1 MAEYFFELLTEEIPA
16 SMHDAAQATLLQ
28 QLTKLTQ
35 DLGEPPDDRNPVIVN
50 STPRRIIFFLSRI
63 PLRERDRDEEV
74 KGPPVKAA
82 YDAEGKPTQ
91 ALNGFLK
98 KNNASIEDVIVG
110 SGESR
115 VGSRSDQGANSD
127 PRPPTPDPRSSD
139 YTRVRRTIT
148 GRAAG
153 EILQQRVPQII
164 ESLRW
169 PKMMRWGNGEHSY
182 IRPIHS
188 IVSVLDGEHLPITIF
203 GIGSGI
209 TTRGHRTLA
218 PQEIEVLSY
227 NDYVTKLELARV
239 VIAADRRRHVMA
251 ERARVLAQQGGGTPS
266 IDASIWSQWQYLT
279 EYPGVVR
286 AEFGDDYLALP
297 DEVLVTVMRVHQ
309 KQLPIRG
316 NDGKLTN
323 SFLAVLDNDGDPDG
337 NAAYGNSFVTNARF
351 ADAKFFYETDRKRT
365 LESRLDQLAHLQFQ
379 EKLGNYLDKTKRI
392 ERIAAAI
399 SDDPDT
405 LAAARLCKTDLV
417 TEIVKEFTDLQGNVG
432 GIYAREEGLPKNTWQ
447 AIYDHYLP
455 INIDDALPRTLS
467 GAIVSLADKIDT
479 LAGFFI
485 VGAKPTGSKDP
496 FALRRAAQGVVQI
509 LLNRDKRCV
518 KIGLDKLID
527 VALEAHQQPSNS
539 ATQQPKNDLLAFFAE
554 RVRTLL
560 EASAYGFA
568 YDEIAAAMEAGWA
581 SSLTDLVDRITAL
594 KAMRNEAN
602 FLSILDSA
610 KRIANITAGQDAAA
624 AVDPSKLESDIEK
637 RLAGL
642 VSITT
647 DQIEEMIAERDYKR
661 ALETFAALAPELE
674 KFFDD
679 VMVMVDDEAVR
690 RNRIALLRT
699 AGNAVMKIADVT
711 KIVVDR
717 REYRP

>member
-16 SMHDAAQATLLQ
+16 WMHDAAQAALLQ
-28 QLTKLTQ
+28 QLTKLTH
-35 DLGEPPDDRNPVIVN
+35 DLGEPAGDRNPVVVN

-63 PLRERDRDEEV
+63 PLREADREEEV

-98 KNNASIEDVIVG
+98 KNNATIDDVIAG
-110 SGESR
+110 G
-115 VGSRSDQGANSD
+115 
-127 PRPPTPDPRSSD
+127 D
-139 YTRVRRTIT
+139 YIRVRRQIM
-148 GRAAG
+148 GRSAG

-169 PKMMRWGNGEHSY
+169 PKMMRWGKGEHSY

-188 IVSVLDGEHLPITIF
+188 ILSVLDGTHLPITIF
-203 GIGSGI
+203 GVASGT

-218 PQEIEVLSY
+218 PETIEALTY
-227 NDYVTKLELARV
+227 NDYVTQLELNRV
-239 VIAADRRRHVMA
+239 VIDAERRRHVMA
-251 ERARVLAQQGGGTPS
+251 ERARILGNEAGGTPS

-286 AEFGDDYLALP
+286 AEFGREYLALP
-297 DEVLVTVMRVHQ
+297 EEVLVTVMRVHQ
-309 KQLPIRG
+309 KQLPIR
-316 NDGKLTN
+316 DAKGKLTS

-365 LESRLDQLAHLQFQ
+365 LEERLPELERLQFQ
-379 EKLGNYLDKTKRI
+379 EKLGNYREKTRRI
-392 ERIAAAI
+392 EAIAASI
-399 SDDPDT
+399 SDDAET
-405 LAAARLCKTDLV
+405 LAAARLCKTDLG
-417 TEIVKEFTDLQGNVG
+417 TEMVKEFTELQGNVG
-432 GIYAREEGLPKNTWQ
+432 GIYAREEGLPENTWQ

-455 INIDDALPRTLS
+455 INIDDALPRTRS
-467 GAIVSLADKIDT
+467 GAVVSLADKIDNLT
-479 LAGFFI
+479 GFFLI
-485 VGAKPTGSKDP
+485 GARPTGSKDP

-509 LLNRDKRCV
+509 LLNRDKRSV
-518 KIGLDKLID
+518 KVGIDALIQT
-527 VALEAHQQPSNS
+527 ALEAHGQKGK
-539 ATQQPKNDLLAFFAE
+539 ATEQLGTDLMAFFAE

-581 SSLTDLVDRITAL
+581 SSLTDLVDRIAAV
-594 KAMRNEAN
+594 KAMRNEPN

-610 KRIANITAGQDAAA
+610 KRIANITAGQQTAPN
-624 AVDPSKLESDIEK
+624 VDPSKLENDVER
-637 RLAGL
+637 RLADL
-642 VSITT
+642 ASIVSGQL
-647 DQIEEMIAERDYKR
+647 DEMIAERDYKR

-674 KFFDD
+674 TFFAE
-679 VMVMVDDEAVR
+679 VMVMVEDEAVR
-690 RNRIALLRT
+690 RNRMALL
-699 AGNAVMKIADVT
+699 GMIGSAVSRIADVT

-717 REYRP
+717 REYRA

>member
-16 SMHDAAQATLLQ
+16 WMHEAAQATLLQ
-28 QLTKLTQ
+28 QLTKLTL
-35 DLGEPPDDRNPVIVN
+35 DLGEPPSDRNPVIVN
-50 STPRRIIFFLSRI
+50 STPRRIIFFLSHI
-63 PLRERDRDEEV
+63 PLRESDRDEEV

-82 YDAEGKPTQ
+82 YDADGKPTQ

-98 KNNASIEDVIVG
+98 KNNATIDDVIAG
-110 SGESR
+110 G
-115 VGSRSDQGANSD
+115 
-127 PRPPTPDPRSSD
+127 D
-139 YTRVRRTIT
+139 YIRVRRTIK
-148 GRAAG
+148 GRSAG
-153 EILQQRVPQII
+153 EILQERVPQII

-188 IVSVLDGEHLPITIF
+188 VVSVLDGEHLPLTIF
-203 GIGSGI
+203 GIASGT

-218 PQEIEVLSY
+218 PKPIEVLSY

-239 VIAADRRRHVMA
+239 VIDAERRRHVMA
-251 ERARVLAQQGGGTPS
+251 ERARVLGQQAGGTPS
-266 IDASIWSQWQYLT
+266 VDASIWSQWQYLT

-286 AEFGDDYLALP
+286 AEFGGDYLALP

-309 KQLPIRG
+309 KQLPIRDA
-316 NDGKLTN
+316 NEKLTN
-323 SFLAVLDNDGDPDG
+323 SFLAVLDNDADPDG

-365 LESRLDQLAHLQFQ
+365 LESRLPELERLQFQ
-379 EKLGNYLDKTKRI
+379 EKLGNYRDKTKRI
-392 ERIAAAI
+392 EKIAAAI
-399 SDDPDT
+399 SDDADT

-417 TEIVKEFTDLQGNVG
+417 TEMVKEFTDLQGKIG
-432 GIYAREEGLPKNTWQ
+432 GIYAREEQLPKDTWQ

-479 LAGFFI
+479 LAGFFRI
-485 VGAKPTGSKDP
+485 GAKPTGSKDP

-509 LLNRDKRCV
+509 LLNRDKRSV
-518 KIGLDKLID
+518 KIGVDKLID
-527 VALEAHQQPSNS
+527 IALEAHG
-539 ATQQPKNDLLAFFAE
+539 ATADSKNDLLAFFAE
-554 RVRTLL
+554 RVRTIL

-594 KAMRNEAN
+594 KAMRGEAN

-610 KRIANITAGQDAAA
+610 KRIANITAGQEAASRI
-624 AVDPSKLESDIEK
+624 DPSKLESEIEK
-637 RLAGL
+637 RLFDL

-647 DQIEEMIAERDYKR
+647 DQIEEMVGERDYKR

-674 KFFDD
+674 TFFDE
-679 VMVMVDDEAVR
+679 VMVMVEDEGIR
-690 RNRIALLRT
+690 RNRMALLRT
-699 AGNAVMKIADVT
+699 VGTAVMKIADVT

>member
-16 SMHDAAQATLLQ
+16 WMHAAAQATLLQ
-28 QLTKLTQ
+28 QLTKLTE

-63 PLRERDRDEEV
+63 PLRESGREEEV
-74 KGPPVKAA
+74 KGPPVKIA
-82 YDAEGKPTQ
+82 YDAGGKPTQ
-91 ALNGFLK
+91 ALTGFLK
-98 KNNASIEDVIVG
+98 KNNATID
-110 SGESR
+110 
-115 VGSRSDQGANSD
+115 DL
-127 PRPPTPDPRSSD
+127 
-139 YTRVRRTIT
+139 IT
-148 GRAAG
+148 GGDYIRVKRAIKGRSAG

-169 PKMMRWGNGEHSY
+169 PKMMRWGKGEHSY

-188 IVSVLDGEHLPITIF
+188 VVSVLDGEHLPITLFEIA
-203 GIGSGI
+203 SGT

-218 PQEIEVLSY
+218 PQTIQVLSY

-239 VIAADRRRHVMA
+239 VIDAGRRRHVMA
-251 ERARVLAQQGGGTPS
+251 ERARVLGQQGGGTPS

-286 AEFGDDYLALP
+286 AEFRGEYLTLP
-297 DEVLVTVMRVHQ
+297 EEVLVTVMRVHQ

-316 NDGKLTN
+316 ADGRLTN
-323 SFLAVLDNDGDPDG
+323 SFLAVLDNDADPDG

-365 LESRLDQLAHLQFQ
+365 LESRLDQLSHLQFQ
-379 EKLGNYLDKTKRI
+379 EKLGNYLEKTKRI

-399 SDDPDT
+399 CEAESNNGLQKTLGRATRKLSGLPDADT
-405 LAAARLCKTDLV
+405 LTAARLCKTDLV
-417 TEIVKEFTDLQGNVG
+417 TEMVKELTDLQGKIG
-432 GIYAREEGLPKNTWQ
+432 GIYAREEGLPENVWQ

-455 INIDDALPRTLS
+455 VNTDDPLPRTLS
-467 GAIVSLADKIDT
+467 GATVSLADKMDT
-479 LAGFFI
+479 LAGFFSI
-485 VGAKPTGSKDP
+485 GAKPTGSKDP

-509 LLNRDKRCV
+509 LLNRDKRSV
-518 KIGLDKLID
+518 KAGIDKLID
-527 VALEAHQQPSNS
+527 VALEAHGHSSNP
-539 ATQQPKNDLLAFFAE
+539 ATQQLEDDLLAFFAE

-560 EASAYGFA
+560 EASSYGFA

-594 KAMRNEAN
+594 KAMRNETN

-610 KRIANITAGQDAAA
+610 KRIANITTGQEASAS
-624 AVDPSKLESDIEK
+624 VDPSKLESDVER
-637 RLAGL
+637 RLADL
-642 VSITT
+642 VSVVSA
-647 DQIEEMIAERDYKR
+647 QIEEMIGERNYKL
-661 ALETFAALAPELE
+661 ALETFAAMAPELE
-674 KFFDD
+674 TFFDK

-690 RNRIALLRT
+690 RNRMALLRT
-699 AGNAVMKIADVT
+699 VGNAVMKIADVT